1 MKFVDEI
8 EIEVE
13 AGHGGAGSVH
23 FLREKYRPMGGP
35 DGGDGGAGGDVIIK
49 TNPSRQTLG
58 HYLQQ
63 RFFKAD
69 NGDPG
74 RALKQS
80 GKRGQDLI
88 LEVAPGTVV
97 TDIESQEILGDFLR
111 AGEQLI
117 AARGGKGGLGNSHF
131 ASSTNQAPHYA
142 QSGLPG
148 ERRLLK
154 LELKLLADAGLV
166 GLPNAGKST
175 LIARLTASKAR
186 IADYAFTT
194 LSPNLGVLEN
204 EAGRRVLLADI
215 PGIIEGAHQGAGLG
229 LSFLRHI
236 ERVGLILYLLDLT
249 SLDLVSDLTLL
260 QNELASYSPSLPGKA
275 AIVVLNKWDEIQ
287 YDPDFV
293 ALMQQKLRA
302 RWPELETIAISAR
315 DGRGLE
321 PLKESLFEH
330 FPEETLAERIRG

>member
-8 EIEVE
+8 EIEIE

-23 FLREKYRPMGGP
+23 FLREKYRPLGGP
-35 DGGDGGAGGDVIIK
+35 DGGDGGAGGDVIIR

-63 RFFKAD
+63 RFFKAG
-69 NGDPG
+69 NGEGG

-80 GKRGQDLI
+80 GRRGEDLI
-88 LEVAPGTVV
+88 LEVAPGTIV
-97 TDIESQEILGDFLR
+97 TDLESEEILGDFFR
-111 AGEQLI
+111 SDESLI

-131 ASSTNQAPHYA
+131 ATSTNQAPQYA

-148 ERRLLK
+148 ERRSLR

-175 LIARLTASKAR
+175 LIAQLTASKAKV
-186 IADYAFTT
+186 ADYAFTT
-194 LSPNLGVLEN
+194 LTPNLGVLEN
-204 EAGRRVLLADI
+204 EEGRRLLLADI
-215 PGIIEGAHQGAGLG
+215 PGIIEGAHRGAGLG

-236 ERVGLILYLLDLT
+236 ERVGLIVYLLDLT
-249 SLDLVSDLTLL
+249 SLDMAGDLALL

-275 AIVVLNKWDEIQ
+275 ALAVLNKWDEIQ
-287 YDPDFV
+287 YDSGYL
-293 ALMQQKLRA
+293 ALVQQKLSNN
-302 RWPELETIAISAR
+302 WPGLESIAISAR
-315 DGRGLE
+315 DGRGLAE
-321 PLKESLFEH
+321 LKARLFLH
-330 FPEETLAERIRG
+330 FPEPTLAERIRG

>member
-8 EIEVE
+8 EIEIE

-23 FLREKYRPMGGP
+23 FLREKYRPLGGP
-35 DGGDGGAGGDVIIK
+35 DGGDGGAGGDVIIR

-63 RFFKAD
+63 RFFKAG
-69 NGDPG
+69 NGEGG

-80 GKRGQDLI
+80 GRRGEDLI
-88 LEVAPGTVV
+88 LEVAPGTIV
-97 TDIESQEILGDFLR
+97 TDLESEEILGDFFR
-111 AGEQLI
+111 SDESLI

-131 ASSTNQAPHYA
+131 ATSTNQAPQYA

-148 ERRLLK
+148 ERRSLR

-175 LIARLTASKAR
+175 LIAQLTASKAR
-186 IADYAFTT
+186 VADYAFTT
-194 LSPNLGVLEN
+194 LTPNLGVLEN
-204 EAGRRVLLADI
+204 EEGRRLLLADI
-215 PGIIEGAHQGAGLG
+215 PGIIEGAHRGAGLG

-236 ERVGLILYLLDLT
+236 ERVGLIVYLLDLT
-249 SLDLVSDLTLL
+249 SLDMAGDLALL

-275 AIVVLNKWDEIQ
+275 ALAVLNKWDEIQ
-287 YDPDFV
+287 YDSGYL
-293 ALMQQKLRA
+293 ALVQQKLSNN
-302 RWPELETIAISAR
+302 WPGLESIAISAR
-315 DGRGLE
+315 DGRGLAE
-321 PLKESLFEH
+321 LKARLFLH
-330 FPEETLAERIRG
+330 FPEPTLAERIRG